1 MLGMKRSLLGIVLC
15 ATLFLALVFG
25 ASADV
30 GMRVVNGQVT
40 YEQVVKTYSLIMR
53 GDVFT
58 ATFSVGRPAFARVE
72 FYTVTGTISSCEVQ
86 AIQVPGPG
94 Q

>member
-1 MLGMKRSLLGIVLC
+1 MKRSLILLVLFF
-15 ATLFLALVFG
+15 TVFLALVFG

-58 ATFSVGRPAFARVE
+58 ATFSVDRPAFARVK
-72 FYTVTGTISSCEVQ
+72 FYTVTGIISSCVVQ
-86 AIQVPGPG
+86 AIQVPER
-94 Q
+94 